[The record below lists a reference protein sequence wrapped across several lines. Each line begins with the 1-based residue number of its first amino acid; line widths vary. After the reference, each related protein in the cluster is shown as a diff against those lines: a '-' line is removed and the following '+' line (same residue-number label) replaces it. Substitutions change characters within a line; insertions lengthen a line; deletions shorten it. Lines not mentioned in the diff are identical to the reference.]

1 MKLQIEI
8 QFLLPNVRNVYHRV
22 LNRIVEGF
30 QQDRKSL
37 RLFESQLLDRDYY
50 RREKLQRNRDAGNR
64 VEKLENQMK
73 SDHEKRKKRKHK
85 EMLEMMR
92 THKA

>member
-73 SDHEKRKKRKHK
+73 SDH
-85 EMLEMMR
+85 
-92 THKA
+92 